1 MDEVQELLT
10 LYQPPDWLTCT
21 VNRISPYVPQLGGE
35 VLPPPPPFIL
45 APLSDKVV
53 FNSPLRRSAIG
64 QFFFPFRVIIP
75 EVFANVNSAQF
86 PSRIVDQSTKET
98 FV

>member
-21 VNRISPYVPQLGGE
+21 VNRISPYVPQLGDE
-35 VLPPPPPFIL
+35 VPPPPLPFIL
-45 APLSDKVV
+45 PPLSDKVV
-53 FNSPLRRSAIG
+53 FNSPLRKSALAN
-64 QFFFPFRVIIP
+64 FFSFFLVIIP
-75 EVFANVNSAQF
+75 EVFAKANSAQF
-86 PSRIVDQSTKET
+86 LSRIVDQSTKKT